1 MNIFKK
7 RTYLDVLQD
16 GIEQAKLD
24 VLQAKDAQARAAA
37 NAAYAEGRLQRLQD
51 ALEKEKACG

>member
-16 GIEQAKLD
+16 SIGHAKLG
-24 VLQAKDAQARAAA
+24 VLQAKDAQSRAAA
-37 NAAYAEGRLQRLQD
+37 NVTYTEDRLQRLQD
-51 ALEKEKACG
+51 ALEKEKAGG